1 MNFLYQ
7 NNLPEDLKS
16 KRSVASFA
24 AKPWFTISRF
34 LITGLCECLHSKQ
47 LELSKSFLE
56 NIENCT
62 YRFALLASVKSSSSS
77 LRAKSQLFW
86 IQYQQL
92 SFSTSQFQLL
102 STEKLFLIKNRN
114 FHSAPENKTT
124 WLKNN
129 NNNNNNNK
137 KQKHSD
143 YYYLSSREMINIL
156 SSKLAG
162 LLRNF

>member
-24 AKPWFTISRF
+24 GKPWFTISRF
-34 LITGLCECLHSKQ
+34 LITGPCEGLHSKQ

-56 NIENCT
+56 NIEIALIGLLCSLQSNPAPAVYGQRVNC
-62 YRFALLASVKSSSSS
+62 FE
-77 LRAKSQLFW
+77 
-86 IQYQQL
+86 
-92 SFSTSQFQLL
+92 FSTSSCRSLL
-102 STEKLFLIKNRN
+102 HNFSCLVQKVIYYKEQKLSQCTGEQNYVIK
-114 FHSAPENKTT
+114 
-124 WLKNN
+124 
-129 NNNNNNNK
+129 K
-137 KQKHSD
+137 KQQQQKKNPKHSD

>member
-24 AKPWFTISRF
+24 AKPWFTIKRF
-34 LITGLCECLHSKQ
+34 LIMVHARVFIQSNLNSVNHYKIQKTARKGLLRSLQ
-47 LELSKSFLE
+47 S
-56 NIENCT
+56 NPAPAVYGQRVNC
-62 YRFALLASVKSSSSS
+62 FE
-77 LRAKSQLFW
+77 
-86 IQYQQL
+86 
-92 SFSTSQFQLL
+92 FSTSSCRSLL
-102 STEKLFLIKNRN
+102 HNFSCLVQKVISYKEQKLSQCTGKQNYVIK
-114 FHSAPENKTT
+114 K
-124 WLKNN
+124 K
-129 NNNNNNNK
+129 NNNNNNK